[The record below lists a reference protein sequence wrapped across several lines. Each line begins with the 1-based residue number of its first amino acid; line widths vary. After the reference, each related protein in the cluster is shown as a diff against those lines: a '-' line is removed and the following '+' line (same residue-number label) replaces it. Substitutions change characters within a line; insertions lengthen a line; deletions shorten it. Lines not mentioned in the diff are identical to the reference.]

1 MKVKFFLRDHLEKRV
16 HPDTRAHRAWL
27 VYPANVVFLV
37 KPVLREEEETLV
49 YQDLKDPQASKEK
62 EDSKDWEDPRVHLV
76 KLEALEIRAHLA
88 QPENLVPLA

>member
-49 YQDLKDPQASKEK
+49 YPDQKVPRASKEK
-62 EDSKDWEDPRVHLV
+62 EDHRELEGPKDL
-76 KLEALEIRAHLA
+76 LEKPETMEIRVRQV
-88 QPENLVPLA
+88 QPESLEHWA